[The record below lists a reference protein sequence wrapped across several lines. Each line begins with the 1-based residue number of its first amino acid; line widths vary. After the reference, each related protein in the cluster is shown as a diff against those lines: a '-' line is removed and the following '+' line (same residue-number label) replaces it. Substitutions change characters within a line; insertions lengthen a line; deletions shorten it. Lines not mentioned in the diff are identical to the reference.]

1 MWRQIKINIMEKKIE
16 EIFQVAK
23 DYLKNNFSLDEAEI
37 RPESNFVLDL
47 GLDSLDLVEFFLAL
61 QAKYGVDPED
71 SEIERAHTIKDACEI
86 FARLIK

>member
-1 MWRQIKINIMEKKIE
+1 MCRQIKINIMEKKIE

-23 DYLKNNFSLDEAEI
+23 GYLKNNFSLDEAEI

>member
-1 MWRQIKINIMEKKIE
+1 MEERTK

>member
-1 MWRQIKINIMEKKIE
+1 MEKKIE